1 MESVKS
7 VKNSFPVVH
16 SRDTFLRKFLET
28 IQLTV
33 LRKICYFWPHIPL
46 ARMFHELLLR
56 DR

>member
-16 SRDTFLRKFLET
+16 SRNTFLRKFLET